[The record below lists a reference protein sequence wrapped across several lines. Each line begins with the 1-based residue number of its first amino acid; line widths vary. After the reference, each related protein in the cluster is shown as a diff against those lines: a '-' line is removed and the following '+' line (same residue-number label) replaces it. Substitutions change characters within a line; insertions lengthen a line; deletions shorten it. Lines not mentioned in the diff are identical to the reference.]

1 MAEAGECPVD
11 DLPEYCIQGSGGVP
25 TGLCMVEDFLAR
37 AANPTRDL
45 LLNRYALIAGFMMIL
60 QFHLMPVVAYLCE
73 KFNCRVAK
81 KAIRAAF
88 GLTRS
93 SNFARCLGRNIIIL
107 NIYYS
112 TVFEDLENKVVHAHQ
127 HQPFI
132 ESVAFAFFESVIIYR
147 LARRLQEKLK
157 DYSVQDPDWWKNEII
172 CSRFS
177 DFSVSWGFTTVT
189 FVAQFALFSIFVL
202 EMNGDVKTH
211 ERCNMNVFHW
221 LAAVLVTNV
230 AGLQESGDSFK
241 KEVWDEL
248 WEQRETN
255 DNAEK
260 VREHPV
266 QYWTRLFYA
275 GTINGFCREL
285 LLCLAP
291 VALSVVDRDD
301 LVKDCLAIFFISKI
315 DDIEPK
321 TICKALEDWKAE
333 LQADDVRE
341 ERKNM
346 ESNDAKHGL
355 GEELLQKSSKIGFED
370 RLRQLE
376 EKIRLLGGDGD
387 SSTVGEPSRRHS
399 ISSGDVV

>member
-1 MAEAGECPVD
+1 M
-11 DLPEYCIQGSGGVP
+11 GSVP
-25 TGLCMVEDFLAR
+25 
-37 AANPTRDL
+37 
-45 LLNRYALIAGFMMIL
+45 
-60 QFHLMPVVAYLCE
+60 
-73 KFNCRVAK
+73 
-81 KAIRAAF
+81 
-88 GLTRS
+88 
-93 SNFARCLGRNIIIL
+93 
-107 NIYYS
+107 
-112 TVFEDLENKVVHAHQ
+112 
-127 HQPFI
+127 
-132 ESVAFAFFESVIIYR
+132 
-147 LARRLQEKLK
+147 
-157 DYSVQDPDWWKNEII
+157 
-172 CSRFS
+172 
-177 DFSVSWGFTTVT
+177 WGFTTIT

-248 WEQRETN
+248 WEQRGTSE
-255 DNAEK
+255 NAEK

-315 DDIEPK
+315 DDIDPK

-333 LQADDVRE
+333 LQADDVR
-341 ERKNM
+341 
-346 ESNDAKHGL
+346 
-355 GEELLQKSSKIGFED
+355 EELLQKSSKIGFED